1 MRVCPH
7 SYTYKHI
14 NKPELNISPSKNQ
27 QPTNVEKKRNQA
39 RSAINRPDKCLNVKK
54 MREKKEEKMNS
65 PSPNKIHSNTINN
78 ILNWDSRRLNGN

>member
-14 NKPELNISPSKNQ
+14 NKPELNIAKQKPAADKCG
-27 QPTNVEKKRNQA
+27 KKRNQA
-39 RSAINRPDKCLNVKK
+39 RSAINRPDKCSNVKK
-54 MREKKEEKMNS
+54 MREKKEEKLNS